1 MCRTLTFVL
10 TTNHCSNY
18 DDEGLGRIVS
28 ETERERVR
36 EKERERERE
45 RES

>member
-28 ETERERVR
+28 ERERVR